1 MSRLVVCGDS
11 FMTPVTTHPK
21 THFSEIIADKLG
33 YELVAYSRGGMSNG
47 GIAIQIDTAIK
58 NKADFILL
66 GTSVHDRIEFSS
78 GTTNR
83 KYFDFT
89 VEDIQYNHQ
98 NSISSHYPWVNKD
111 PQLISTNLVEILD
124 SNDNSYANFDLCSE
138 PVKKK
143 KAINYWFKYL
153 YHEGWKAQTDRW
165 ILYAILHKLHL
176 SKIPYLFCFD
186 YISVAKTCPWLT
198 DSVNNV
204 VHNFHS
210 ILLTEPDP
218 WTPTFHE
225 TNYHTTVKKQQQ
237 FADYALNHID
247 NTRILHV

>member
-21 THFSEIIADKLG
+21 THFSEIIADNLG

-66 GTSVHDRIEFSS
+66 GTSVHDRIEFAF

-83 KYFDFT
+83 KHFDFT
-89 VEDIQYNHQ
+89 VEDIQYNHR
-98 NSISSHYPWVNKD
+98 NSISSHYPWLNKD
-111 PQLISTNLVEILD
+111 PQLISTSLAEILD
-124 SNDNSYANFDLCSE
+124 SDDHYRRANFDSCSNPAE
-138 PVKKK
+138 KK
-143 KAINYWFKYL
+143 KAIDNWFKYL

-165 ILYAILHKLHL
+165 MLYAILHKLHL
-176 SKIPYLFCFD
+176 STIPYLFCFD
-186 YISVAKTCPWLT
+186 LIGVAETCPWLT
-198 DSVNNV
+198 NSVNNV

-210 ILLTEPDP
+210 ILHPRTAC
-218 WTPTFHE
+218 HE
-225 TNYHTTVKKQQQ
+225 IGYHTTVKQQQ
-237 FADYALNHID
+237 QLADYVLNHID
-247 NTRILHV
+247 NTKILHV